1 MHPDLQYARRRAYRS
16 EDPSWWSNLA
26 AVYATQKPPDLARA
40 RQWYRRAAKRRDL
53 RGLFEYGL
61 MLIQGEGG
69 PSRPAE
75 GRRLVQRAAALG
87 EIDALRVLSH
97 AFAHGAF
104 TFQRS
109 VRRARQMQLA
119 LDRALLAL
127 REDLAENRRGRQVL
141 PTNGPRREGA
151 SNRRR
156 SGSGRH

>member
-1 MHPDLQYARRRAYRS
+1 LHPDLQYARRRAYRS
-16 EDPSWWSNLA
+16 EDPFWWSNLA
-26 AVYATQKPPDLARA
+26 AAYATQRPPDLARA
-40 RQWYRRAAKRRDL
+40 REWYRRAAKRRDL

-87 EIDALRVLSH
+87 ELDALRVLSH

-109 VRRARQMQLA
+109 ARRAKQMQQA
-119 LDRALLAL
+119 LDRAVLAQ
-127 REDLAENRRGRQVL
+127 REDLAEARTGRQVL
-141 PTNGPRREGA
+141 PTNETRREGA
-151 SNRRR
+151 FKRRK
-156 SGSGRH
+156 SGSG